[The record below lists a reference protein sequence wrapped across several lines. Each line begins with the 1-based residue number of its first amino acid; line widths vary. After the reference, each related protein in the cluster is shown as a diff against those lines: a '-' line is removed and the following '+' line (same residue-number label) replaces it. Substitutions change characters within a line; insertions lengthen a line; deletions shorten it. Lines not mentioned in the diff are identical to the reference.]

1 MATELSEH
9 RGLDS
14 GSAPHH
20 QDAVAKQSQALPKI
34 PLPTS
39 TLLLHS
45 PTSLNVCRDSGVSG
59 ISSPNRLG
67 ARTAVPSAS
76 SMT

>member
-1 MATELSEH
+1 MDSTLVKETTMATELSEH

-45 PTSLNVCRDSGVSG
+45 KLP
-59 ISSPNRLG
+59 RL
-67 ARTAVPSAS
+67 AALRCQLH
-76 SMT
+76 